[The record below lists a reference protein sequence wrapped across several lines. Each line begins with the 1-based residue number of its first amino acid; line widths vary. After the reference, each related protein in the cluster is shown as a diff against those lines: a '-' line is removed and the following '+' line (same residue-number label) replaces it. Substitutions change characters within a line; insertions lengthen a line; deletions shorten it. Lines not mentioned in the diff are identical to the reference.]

1 MEFKVFCLHRRT
13 DNETN
18 NTYVAGCLLTQTYW
32 LVFTLHT
39 IDHRECVTLQQLCL
53 QQFTLQCTKKRKRSL
68 RLNIYVYYWHRR
80 RFIWKCPPP
89 FIHAKL
95 GSLAR
100 VLLLVISFLPLI
112 GTIHIGHFISRS
124 SYEVRGFQ
132 TYSTHTIYG
141 TAHTTLFK

>member
-1 MEFKVFCLHRRT
+1 MR
-13 DNETN
+13 NP
-18 NTYVAGCLLTQTYW
+18 A
-32 LVFTLHT
+32 T
-39 IDHRECVTLQQLCL
+39 IMFATIHIAVHKEKEALPQVEY
-53 QQFTLQCTKKRKRSL
+53 
-68 RLNIYVYYWHRR
+68 IYVYYWHRR